1 MPRGLSQ
8 LATPKLSD
16 LANTTISRKQLSL
29 ASQGDAVGTDATLL
43 EPHRD
48 ATAPPPSAVVDSHP
62 VGNYV
67 NARLGN
73 YVNEPASN

>member
-1 MPRGLSQ
+1 M
-8 LATPKLSD
+8 
-16 LANTTISRKQLSL
+16 
-29 ASQGDAVGTDATLL
+29 GTDATLL

-67 NARLGN
+67 NADWSITVAM
-73 YVNEPASN
+73 YSEPTPVRR

>member
-1 MPRGLSQ
+1 
-8 LATPKLSD
+8 
-16 LANTTISRKQLSL
+16 
-29 ASQGDAVGTDATLL
+29 VGTDATLL